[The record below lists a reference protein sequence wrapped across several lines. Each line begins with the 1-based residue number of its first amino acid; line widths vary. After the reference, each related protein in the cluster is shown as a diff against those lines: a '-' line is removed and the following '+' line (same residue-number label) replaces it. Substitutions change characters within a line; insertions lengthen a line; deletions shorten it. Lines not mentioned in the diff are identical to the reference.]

1 MSSDSSPTPPLG
13 SSSDSP
19 SSSASVARSSLIM
32 ASGTFVSRILGMIRS
47 PILLTMV
54 VGLNAPIANAFDVAN
69 VIPNIL
75 FSVLAGGFIN
85 AVLVPAIVQAT
96 HKSDDGGTAYINK
109 LLTISIIFIG
119 FITLVLTLS
128 APFIV
133 KLFAASLSNEWYEIA
148 VYFAYWCIP
157 QVFFY
162 GLYAVI
168 GQILNAREN
177 FGPYMWAPALNN
189 VVAIIGLL
197 ILLATFGTPT
207 VEETQTV
214 AIWQSH
220 RTTILG
226 AFSTLGIAS
235 QALILII
242 PLRRL
247 GIKFRFDFAWRG
259 VGLGKTAKTSMW
271 VLANTL
277 VATIPTLLLTNVAS
291 GATQRALNSGIGA
304 DLAPGNAAY
313 STAFLITNLPVSLVS
328 ISVATAVF
336 TKMATSVAENN
347 FENLRIQARTS
358 IRVITVFNVLAAAL
372 LIVFALPI
380 ARILVP
386 AGSSNEIQ
394 SLALIIIPLSLAP
407 LGTGITLIYEKVA
420 FALEETRAAFFTD
433 IPGQLFL
440 ICGYFACFYTNPYY
454 TVIIMACIQSV
465 GMIVRLLPLVW
476 YINRKVPGIT
486 NKELGSSFL
495 KLLLVGSAVTTL
507 GVTLTHWFL
516 PSAIT
521 HTLGGAFVVCLLG
534 GILVST
540 LFLIGLRIVRFPD
553 ITKLFSV
560 VTARFNPINRA
571 KF

>member
-19 SSSASVARSSLIM
+19 SGSLGVARSSLIM

-54 VGLNAPIANAFDVAN
+54 VGLNAPIANAFDIAN

-75 FSVLAGGFIN
+75 FTILAGGFIN

-96 HKSDDGGTAYINK
+96 HRSDDGGAAYINK
-109 LLTISIIFIG
+109 LLTLAIILIG
-119 FITLVLTLS
+119 SITLLLTLA

-133 KLFAASLSNEWYEIA
+133 KIFAASLSHEWYGVA

-168 GQILNAREN
+168 GQILNARES

-197 ILLATFGTPT
+197 ILLALFGTPT
-207 VEETQTV
+207 VEETQTA
-214 AIWQSH
+214 AIWQGH
-220 RTTILG
+220 RAAILG

-242 PLRRL
+242 PLRQL

-271 VLANTL
+271 ILSNALLMTL
-277 VATIPTLLLTNVAS
+277 PTLLLTNVAS
-291 GATQRALNSGIGA
+291 GATQRALDSGIEA

-313 STAFLITNLPVSLVS
+313 STAFLITNLPISLVS

-336 TKMATSVAENN
+336 TKMAISVASHN
-347 FENLRIQARTS
+347 FDALRLQARTS
-358 IRVITVFNVLAAAL
+358 IRVVTVFNILAAVL

-386 AGSSNEIQ
+386 SGSSNEIQ

-407 LGTGITLIYEKVA
+407 LGTGISLIYEKVA
-420 FALEETRAAFFTD
+420 FALEKTRAVFFMD
-433 IPGQLFL
+433 LPGLLFL
-440 ICGYFACFYTNPYY
+440 TCGYFACLYTDPRY
-454 TVIIMACIQSV
+454 TVTIMACVQSA
-465 GMIVRLLPLVW
+465 GMIVRLLPLAW
-476 YINRKVPGIT
+476 YINRKVPGIA
-486 NKELGSSFL
+486 NKELASSFL
-495 KLLLVGSAVTTL
+495 KLLFVGSGVTALGILASHWLLPSAVTR
-507 GVTLTHWFL
+507 
-516 PSAIT
+516 
-521 HTLGGAFVVCLLG
+521 TLGGALAVCFFG
-534 GILVST
+534 GIILSA

-553 ITKLFSV
+553 TGKLLSF
-560 VTARFNPINRA
+560 VTARFNRH
-571 KF
+571 